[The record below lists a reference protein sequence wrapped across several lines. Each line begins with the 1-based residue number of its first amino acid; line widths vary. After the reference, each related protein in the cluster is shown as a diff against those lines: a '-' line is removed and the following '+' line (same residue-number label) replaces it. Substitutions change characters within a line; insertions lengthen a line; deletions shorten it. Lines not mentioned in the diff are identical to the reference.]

1 MRSGGP
7 PVGVELAEAD
17 VVVVEGG
24 GHTVA
29 LGGVAPGQGDSW
41 PTIVGLASGA
51 AR

>member
-17 VVVVEGG
+17 VVLEGG

-41 PTIVGLASGA
+41 PTMVGLASGA